1 MPDFNTFKLSGTRL
15 VPVDRFNL
23 EPAKPST
30 TFSAATVA
38 GPAVTMVNSPTAM
51 VATPITMVNPAAF
64 TVIAH
69 PVLQSINVEPVILTT
84 VNPAI
89 LFTPKEYFPIIDN
102 SAGIS
107 ENASFIDFT
116 DKSISLVFPKVDI
129 TPNDNTL
136 FYYEDVLDNKGNK
149 SNSFLGRV
157 MLKYTIKEP
166 QLGTNQK
173 YIPINLKEAVLN
185 LKTKETPIKVNGII
199 DTAKKEIVFKIM
211 DEAVKIAFL
220 NLITNIDELKCN
232 LDLFFDFKGYTKY
245 RRNIF
250 FAQQIHNLNH
260 FPILNRDLS
269 RFSALDKTETAVFKG
284 KSTDTDEQI
293 VNRSLIQRP
302 LMVKANANERLVSK
316 DTILEIQKDNN
327 IETTVQAEY
336 VKTTFL
342 LKVNKILNYP
352 LSTDK
357 STSVYKTVDGNFIT
371 NPFNLNE
378 EFSQFK
384 QIFVPGINFDKLSI
398 YKSSVQPNT
407 FLLVAKTYC
416 LSRDLA
422 TTKPCITTIFHAFEE
437 GTGLE
442 EDISK
447 IEFCFVLG
455 PNLSDFDLAKL
466 KIDLLINN
474 FLDGDT
480 SNYMDNIQ
488 FLYPNDIESNYEI
501 SGNYFLQKAEVSLDG
516 KYFIFSITTEKLNEA
531 SLFINALNNSIS
543 AYANINFRHK
553 EIKDTSIVDLN
564 IEKSIG
570 KTLNATFDNTTKKI
584 KIENLSLSKCKI
596 NAALTIDELN
606 ANLFNSSFFS
616 NYPLINSNE
625 SKELQHISL
634 NPNLAAKSLKNVF
647 FSFDYIEDISKEFNQ
662 IVATSGTYNKYIQ
675 IQIKTQKAT
684 VSKMQ
689 IELKVDATDSKFFIE
704 KLKTDFKTPFLFNI
718 ITLNSAAGLK
728 TISYKVNCFDKDNN
742 ILTTNNYVF
751 DYGAS
756 STIVIPKI

>member
-23 EPAKPST
+23 EPARPST
-30 TFSAATVA
+30 TFSAVTALNPPVTVVAT
-38 GPAVTMVNSPTAM
+38 PVTM
-51 VATPITMVNPAAF
+51 VATPVAMATPVPF

-69 PVLQSINVEPVILTT
+69 PVLQSINVEPILVTT
-84 VNPAI
+84 INPAI

-102 SAGIS
+102 SASIG
-107 ENASFIDFT
+107 ENASFIEFT
-116 DKSISLVFPKVDI
+116 DKNISLVFPKVDI
-129 TPNDNTL
+129 TPNDNTV
-136 FYYEDVLDNKGNK
+136 FYYEDVLDSKGNK

-157 MLKYTIKEP
+157 TLKYNLREP
-166 QLGTNQK
+166 QLGANQK

-185 LKTKETPIKVNGII
+185 LKTKDTPIKINGII
-199 DTAKKEIVFKIM
+199 DNAKKEILFKIM

-245 RRNIF
+245 SRNIF
-250 FAQQIHNLNH
+250 FAQQIHSLNH

-269 RFSALDKTETAVFKG
+269 RFSAVDKTEAAVFKG
-284 KSTDTDEQI
+284 KSVVGNEEMVD
-293 VNRSLIQRP
+293 RSLIQRP
-302 LMVKANANERLVSK
+302 LMVKANATERLVSK
-316 DTILEIQKDNN
+316 GTILEIQKDNN
-327 IETTVQAEY
+327 VETNVQAEY
-336 VKTTFL
+336 IKTTFL
-342 LKVNKILNYP
+342 LKINKVLNYP

-357 STSVYKTVDGNFIT
+357 STSLYKTVDGNFIT

-384 QIFVPGINFDKLSI
+384 QIFVPGVNFDKLSI
-398 YKSSVQPNT
+398 YKSAVQPNT

-437 GTGLE
+437 GTGLA

-466 KIDLLINN
+466 KIDLLLNN

-501 SGNYFLQKAEVSLDG
+501 SGNYFLQKADVSLDG
-516 KYFIFSITTEKLNEA
+516 KYFIFSLQTEKLNEA

-543 AYANINFRHK
+543 EYANINFSHK
-553 EIKDTSIVDLN
+553 EIKDTSVIDLN
-564 IEKSIG
+564 IEKSIA
-570 KTLNATFDNTTKKI
+570 KTLNVTFDNITKKI
-584 KIENLSLSKCKI
+584 KVENLSLSKCKI
-596 NAALTIDELN
+596 NTALTVDELN

-616 NYPLINSNE
+616 NFPLLNSNE
-625 SKELQHISL
+625 SKEIQHVAL
-634 NPNLAAKSLKNVF
+634 NSNLNTKGLKNVF
-647 FSFDYIEDISKEFNQ
+647 FNFEYVEDISKEFNQ

-675 IQIKTQKAT
+675 IQIKTQKTT

-689 IELKVDATDSKFFIE
+689 IELKVDATESKFCIE

-718 ITLNSAAGLK
+718 ITLNSAVSVK

-751 DYGAS
+751 DYGS
-756 STIVIPKI
+756 SATIIIPKI